1 MNKRSEGGNAMSSR
15 HERTNGRRTEHV
27 ETVIVGGGQA
37 GLVAG
42 YHLKRLGRPF
52 VILDENERVGDS
64 WRNRWDS
71 LRLFTPAKYNGL
83 PGMPFPAR
91 RWSFPT
97 KDEMGDYL
105 EEYAARFE
113 LPVRT
118 GVNVERISR
127 VGERYLVEGG
137 DLRFEADHVIV
148 ASGAYRTPKFPDFAD
163 DLDPRINQLD
173 AAGYRN
179 PSQLRDGG
187 VLVVGVGNSGA
198 EIALEVARTHHTW
211 QAGKETGEIPV
222 RHGSIPAR
230 LVLPV
235 IRFLG
240 YRVLTVKTPIGRKVG
255 PKLKSRGAPLI
266 RTKSKDLAAAGVE
279 RVPRVVGVRDG
290 LPLLE
295 DGRVLDVANV
305 IWCTGFRHDFSWI
318 DLPVFD
324 DDGRPVH
331 ERGVVR
337 SAPGL
342 YFMGL
347 VFQYA
352 AVSDVLPGVGRDAA
366 YVAKHIAQLDG
377 GARRERHGLTPREV
391 EVVRLIAAGKSNRE
405 IAAAL
410 AISENTVA
418 RHVQNIL
425 AKLRVPSR
433 TAATAF
439 AFEHDL
445 V

>member
-1 MNKRSEGGNAMSSR
+1 MSAH
-15 HERTNGRRTEHV
+15 HEHF
-27 ETVIVGGGQA
+27 ETVIIGGGQA
-37 GLVAG
+37 GLAAG
-42 YHLKRLGRPF
+42 YHLKRRGLPF
-52 VILDENERVGDS
+52 VILDANERVGDS

-71 LRLFTPAKYNGL
+71 LRLFTPAKYDGL
-83 PGMPFPAR
+83 PGMRFPAR

-118 GVNVERISR
+118 GVAVDRISR
-127 VGERYLVEGG
+127 IGDRYLVESG

-148 ASGAYRTPKFPDFAD
+148 ATGAHRIPKIPAFARE
-163 DLDPRINQLD
+163 LDPRINQLD
-173 AAGYRN
+173 AAAYRN

-187 VLVVGVGNSGA
+187 ALVVGVGNSGA
-198 EIALEVARTHHTW
+198 EIALEVARTHPTW
-211 QAGKETGEIPV
+211 QAGKESGEIPV
-222 RHGSIPAR
+222 RHGSVPAR
-230 LVLPV
+230 FVLPV

-240 YRVLTVKTPIGRKVG
+240 YRVLTMKTPIGRKVG
-255 PKLKSRGAPLI
+255 PKLTSRGTPLI
-266 RTKSKDLAAAGVE
+266 RTKSKHLAAAGVE
-279 RVPRVVGVRDG
+279 RVPRVVGVREG

-305 IWCTGFRHDFSWI
+305 VWCTGFRHDFSWI
-318 DLPVFD
+318 DLPVFGD
-324 DDGRPVH
+324 DSRPVH
-331 ERGVVR
+331 ERGIVP

-342 YFMGL
+342 YFLGL

-366 YVAKHIAQLDG
+366 YISNHIAGL
-377 GARRERHGLTPREV
+377 AAKSRRALPRKANGLTDREI
-391 EVVRLIAAGKSNRE
+391 EVVRLVAAGNSNRE
-405 IAAAL
+405 IAAKL

-425 AKLRVPSR
+425 TKLRVPSR
-433 TAATAF
+433 TAATAY
-439 AFEHDL
+439 AFEHGL

>member
-1 MNKRSEGGNAMSSR
+1 MSAQR
-15 HERTNGRRTEHV
+15 AEYV
-27 ETVIVGGGQA
+27 ETLIVGGGQA
-37 GLVAG
+37 GLAAG
-42 YHLKRLGRPF
+42 YHLRKRGRRF
-52 VILDENERVGDS
+52 LILDANDRLGDS

-71 LRLFTPAKYNGL
+71 LRLFTPAKYDGL
-83 PGMPFPAR
+83 PGMRFPAR

-105 EEYAARFE
+105 EAYAARFE

-118 GVNVERISR
+118 GVGVDRISR
-127 VGERYLVEGG
+127 VGDRYVVEAG
-137 DLRFEADHVIV
+137 DRRFEADNVIV
-148 ASGAYRTPKFPDFAD
+148 ASGAHRMPKVPAYARE
-163 DLDPRINQLD
+163 LDSRIVQIH
-173 AAGYRN
+173 AGEYRN
-179 PSQLRDGG
+179 PSQLRDGA

-198 EIALEVARTHHTW
+198 EIALELSRGHTTW
-211 QAGKETGEIPV
+211 QAGKESGEIPV
-222 RHGSIPAR
+222 RHGSVPAR
-230 LVLPV
+230 FVLPIV
-235 IRFLG
+235 RFLG

-255 PKLKSRGAPLI
+255 PKLASHAAPLI

-305 IWCTGFRHDFSWI
+305 VWCTGFRQDFSWI
-318 DLPVFD
+318 DLPVFGE
-324 DDGRPVH
+324 DGQPVH
-331 ERGVVR
+331 ERGAVR

-347 VFQYA
+347 IFQYA
-352 AVSDVLPGVGRDAA
+352 AVSDVIPGVGRDAD
-366 YVAKHIAQLDG
+366 YIAKHIARLDAIPRR
-377 GARRERHGLTPREV
+377 GAASTGPGLTPREL
-391 EVVRLIAAGKSNRE
+391 EVVRLVAAGRSNRE

-425 AKLRVPSR
+425 TKLRVPSR

-439 AFEHDL
+439 AFEHGL